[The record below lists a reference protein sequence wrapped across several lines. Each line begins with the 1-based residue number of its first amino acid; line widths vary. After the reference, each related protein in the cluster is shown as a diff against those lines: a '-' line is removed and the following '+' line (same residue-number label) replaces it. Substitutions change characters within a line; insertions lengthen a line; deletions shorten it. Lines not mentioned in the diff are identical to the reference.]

1 MGEVMG
7 EGGSTRDGLPGSSDG
22 LGRGRMEKKK
32 EEDGK
37 CDGVDMI
44 IIFFFSG
51 VMICFQFCKIS
62 MQDDSTFVIS

>member
-44 IIFFFSG
+44 IIFFFRG
-51 VMICFQFCKIS
+51 
-62 MQDDSTFVIS
+62 

>member
-44 IIFFFSG
+44 IIFFFG
-51 VMICFQFCKIS
+51 G
-62 MQDDSTFVIS
+62 DDMFSILQNFNAG